1 MKRIRTRYRK
11 GSGGGKSKYIK
22 VKGIASYAQIY
33 RPDEFRGASNW
44 KINLH
49 PDAENIQLIKDAG
62 IQLTLKDRAV
72 DNADGKFF
80 TFKRPVEKNFGDST
94 TFFAPPA
101 VYDKDGKPI
110 VEYYQ
115 DGRVVTSSRESD
127 EFDRKGEPVLIGNG
141 SLVELTIEVYPTKAF
156 GHGNRLVDVKI
167 LDLVEY
173 EEADP
178 DEDEDDNDGKPPFDV
193 DDEDEEEKPK
203 QRKSASSSGSSSKAR
218 RKVDW

>member
-1 MKRIRTRYRK
+1 MKKIRTRYRK
-11 GSGGGKSKYIK
+11 GSGGKSKYIK

-33 RPDEFRGASNW
+33 RPDEFRGSSNW

-80 TFKRPVEKNFGDST
+80 TFKRPVEKDFGDST

-115 DGRVVTSSRESD
+115 NGRVVTSSRESD

-178 DEDEDDNDGKPPFDV
+178 DEDEDDNPPFDV
-193 DDEDEEEKPK
+193 DDEDEDEKPK
-203 QRKSASSSGSSSKAR
+203 SKTKKAAPSSGKSR